1 MWTRGGLCA
10 PLYWVQEEEAVKG
23 KLMRLKTWR
32 NLVLGSHPM
41 TEGLPLTHSRFTDPL
56 ASRPEATLFDY
67 EKALL
72 PFTGVLEYIDPYEQN
87 EALIAMNPSDLR
99 PETTYREIHASTIL
113 SFMTGMI
120 PFSHH
125 NQSVRNQLGDSQSK
139 QALSLYAT
147 NWKNRFDNTANV
159 LCYGESQLT
168 STMYS
173 KYLGE
178 GKLPYGHNIILA
190 IAPSGFNQD
199 DGIVFNADSFERGLF
214 RSINYRSYRIHEE
227 DDIKTHT
234 KVRIANPANI
244 PDWKDI
250 KPGVDYSK
258 LDARGIIKE
267 GQFCDENTVIVG
279 AYMMNEMGQKKDAS
293 LLPQVWTRGLV
304 EKVVVLV
311 NNANLLMVRVR
322 VVQDRTPELGD
333 KFSNRHGQKGTCGA
347 LIRAHDMPRTKDGI
361 VPDMIMNP
369 HAIPSRMTIGQNIE
383 QLFGKALAA
392 AGCIGDGT
400 AFMNTESPE
409 GPIGSV
415 LEELGFEKYGN
426 ELLYNGVTGEQ
437 CKAAIFMG
445 PVYGMKLKHMVEDKW
460 QARGQGRKVQLTHQP
475 TGGRGNQGGLKIGEM
490 DRDSL
495 IGHSISQFIQESY
508 MKRSDGIVL
517 PVCTSCGT
525 VPVHNPKLNISQ
537 CTLCDGP
544 PVFMG
549 ETVNTL
555 ELLPPMER
563 QKGKIVNVEIPY
575 ATKLLL
581 QELGA
586 ITNVHLRLIT
596 SGDTG
601 RLRPFE
607 PPKEGTVRV
616 KELKP
621 LELEDVVVS
630 TVIPKE
636 EAEKYTLQEMV
647 AFGEQQ
653 AQRGVNALLLAANT
667 TAPVVDE
674 EEEVIELSMAPDVI
688 TVQPGQPLVAQEQT
702 GGFMMNAQDI
712 AAARAVLSGGGAPR
726 GILRRANTIVNPQP
740 TVLEP
745 VIGSAEVRVLSAP
758 MPGLGPTIA
767 INQPKNPVFA
777 IDTSPQA
784 MMQDGLQPMAYQT
797 GGQTVTLRRS
807 NSGGGGGGGGG
818 FPSMASGSSG
828 GGAITV
834 RKLGSDE

>member
-1 MWTRGGLCA
+1 
-10 PLYWVQEEEAVKG
+10 
-23 KLMRLKTWR
+23 
-32 NLVLGSHPM
+32 
-41 TEGLPLTHSRFTDPL
+41 
-56 ASRPEATLFDY
+56 
-67 EKALL
+67 
-72 PFTGVLEYIDPYEQN
+72 
-87 EALIAMNPSDLR
+87 MNPSDLR